1 MWNIHLRA
9 VNFSEF
15 VLLELMRTDMVTS
28 DEIDHLREV
37 FTAIDADSSGRI
49 DYAEIEAMHT

>member
-1 MWNIHLRA
+1 
-9 VNFSEF
+9 
-15 VLLELMRTDMVTS
+15 MRTDMVTS

-37 FTAIDADSSGRI
+37 FTAIDADASGRI